1 MIEIYHSTSV
11 EPDLKKVDRAKKGSW
26 IHAVNPTDE
35 ELLTLSETYGLDYD
49 LLEDAT
55 DVYEAPRVEK
65 DGGVVYL
72 FTRYCAPDGHDIA
85 TEPLLIVY
93 TADHIL
99 TIARRPNNLLDD
111 IFTGKLPVI
120 TTQRTK
126 TILMLL
132 ESINVSYERYMK
144 YVSRRV
150 LAIRTQLSKTDLKNE
165 DFIEFIDLE
174 EDLNEFLAAL
184 QPQESV
190 FRSLLRGKYLPLFE
204 EDKDLVEDFS
214 LGTIELINLVQSRQK
229 TIANTR
235 EAYATIAA
243 NTLNKTFKKLTS
255 ISIFMTIPAI
265 TAGLYG
271 MNLALPLQRSK
282 YAFWEILAF
291 VMVIT
296 AATVG
301 YFKKKR
307 WL

>member
-11 EPDLKKVDRAKKGSW
+11 NPELTKVDKAKKGSW
-26 IHAVNPTDE
+26 VHVVEPTEE
-35 ELLTLSETYGLDYD
+35 ELQSLSETYGLDYD

-65 DGGVVYL
+65 DGQIVYL

-93 TADHIL
+93 TADHIV
-99 TIARRPNNLLDD
+99 TIARRPNSLLDD
-111 IFTGKLPVI
+111 ILKGKVPVM

-126 TILMLL
+126 TILLLL
-132 ESINVSYERYMK
+132 ESINLSYERYMK

-214 LGTIELINLVQSRQK
+214 LGTIELINLVLSRQK

-255 ISIFMTIPAI
+255 ISIFMTIPTI

-271 MNLALPLQRSK
+271 MNLALPLQKSP
-282 YAFWEILAF
+282 YAFWEILGF
-291 VMVIT
+291 VMVVTSIT
-296 AATVG
+296 IW